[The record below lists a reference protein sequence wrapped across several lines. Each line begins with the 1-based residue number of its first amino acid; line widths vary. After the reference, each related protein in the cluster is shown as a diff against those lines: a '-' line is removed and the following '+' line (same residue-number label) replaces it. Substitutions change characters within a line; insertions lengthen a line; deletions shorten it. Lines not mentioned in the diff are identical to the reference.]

1 MMHTTLRFAPK
12 TNIEKAVKRITGAVV
27 ALAMVASLPGVN
39 MIALVGQSARAV
51 DPAPI
56 VAQFYDSFDGN
67 GDPVG
72 DNLLDYALCGECY
85 LPLQRMGVATLNILA
100 AGDYEVRTDVY
111 LNSVDEQK
119 NESIYLTFS
128 QGGDEYTPTD
138 PNAGSWFVVEDKE
151 GVKLNV
157 DAYAGTFAL
166 PEGAVTLNLY
176 HYATI
181 WDDYE
186 EFFNGGNK
194 HGPESVTVLKV
205 TLTPKQIPVCT
216 MEIEKTGTPEVNPG
230 GTINYTITFKNTGTA
245 DCTGGGVELKD
256 FYADDTTF
264 VSATPAPTGGDNL
277 WNFGTVEPGEEHTVQ
292 VAVTASS
299 NAQDGDVLTNK
310 TCVWAEQNGPHGD
323 EASWVCDEVTTRVK
337 LPPPSGECRLTV
349 EKSDSPDPV
358 MPGADL
364 DYTVVVTNTG
374 DEACTDTTLTETYD
388 ARTTFDSATPA
399 PDTGETVWELGT
411 LAPLEARTIGITVTV
426 GSTLQNGDVLINKAC
441 AVADELQSDVCNE
454 EDTTIIK
461 LPPSTAHLVITKK
474 VSDTDEVLVDE
485 NEASMGEQMTYT
497 VTVENTGNAGAMDV
511 VLTDDYD
518 ESKVTVADADGGT
531 DDGDEIVY
539 PIGVINPGQSV
550 IKEITVKVKSGF
562 ETSFSFDNSVQA
574 VAFAHPPVS
583 DEVTTTVTITPPPPP
598 PGCQSNCGGG
608 GSPTAPSISIVKSV
622 NKPVV
627 SPGDIVTYT
636 FIVRTGGTEDS
647 QNVQVTDTLP
657 AGFTFVEGATSA
669 RTWNF
674 GAMDEQTSKTENYDV
689 LVGSNV
695 PAGNYEN
702 VVVATISNG
711 TAPANRSEARATV
724 EVRMGGGGPSGPTL
738 TIQKIV
744 TTAVVNPGAEVLY
757 NVAVK
762 NIGGVTAT
770 NVRVEDVLPAG
781 FTFVEGGEI
790 TKTFVVGD
798 LDAGEVRTLVYAVA
812 VAADAAAGFYKNT
825 ATARADN
832 ASSVSDDAEVEVR
845 VVEVKGF
852 TTLPDTGVGPLNPL
866 EFAFASLMLLGAGA
880 LLAYRYR
887 NTLKEIVFERVTI
900 NFIGRSQ

>member
-1 MMHTTLRFAPK
+1 MHTILRFAPK

-27 ALAMVASLPGVN
+27 ALAMIAAMPGVN
-39 MIALVGQSARAV
+39 ILSLVGQSARAV
-51 DPAPI
+51 DPTPI

-72 DNLLDYALCGECY
+72 DDLLDYALCGECY

-230 GTINYTITFKNTGTA
+230 GTIDYTITFKNTGTA

-256 FYADDTTF
+256 FYDGETTF
-264 VSATPAPTGGDNL
+264 VSANPAPMSGDNF
-277 WNFGTVEPGEEHTVQ
+277 WNFGTVEPDEEHTVQ
-292 VAVTASS
+292 IAVTASS

-310 TCVWAEQNGPHGD
+310 ACVWAEQNGPHGD
-323 EASWVCDEVTTRVK
+323 EASWVCDEVTTKVK
-337 LPPPSGECRLTV
+337 LPPPSGECRLKV
-349 EKSDSPDPV
+349 EKSDNPDPV

-388 ARTTFDSATPA
+388 ARTTFSSATPA
-399 PDTGETVWELGT
+399 PDTGVTQWELGT
-411 LAPLEARTIGITVTV
+411 LAPLEVRTIGITVAVGTTV
-426 GSTLQNGDVLINKAC
+426 QNGDALINKAC
-441 AVADELQSDVCNE
+441 AVADGLQSDVCNE
-454 EDTTIIK
+454 EDTTVIK
-461 LPPSTAHLVITKK
+461 LPPSTALLVITKK
-474 VSDTDEVLVDE
+474 VSDTDEDVVDK
-485 NEASMGEQMTYT
+485 NEASMGEQMTYAI
-497 VTVENTGNAGAMDV
+497 TVENTGNAGAMEV

-518 ESKVTVADADGGT
+518 ESKVTVIDADDGT

-550 IKEITVKVKSGF
+550 IKEITVTVKSGF
-562 ETSFSFDNSVQA
+562 EASFLFDNTAHA
-574 VAFAHPPVS
+574 VALAHPEVS
-583 DEVTTTVTITPPPPP
+583 DSVTTSVTITPPP
-598 PGCQSNCGGG
+598 GCVSNCGGG
-608 GSPTAPSISIVKSV
+608 GSPTAPAISVVKSV
-622 NKPVV
+622 NTPVAE
-627 SPGDIVTYT
+627 PGDIVTYT

-657 AGFTFVEGATSA
+657 AGFTFMEGATSA

-674 GAMDEQTSKTENYDV
+674 GVMDEQTSKTENYDV
-689 LVGSNV
+689 LVGPNV
-695 PAGNYEN
+695 PAGSYDNI
-702 VVVATISNG
+702 VVATISNG
-711 TAPANRSEARATV
+711 TAPTNRSEARATV
-724 EVRMGGGGPSGPTL
+724 EVRTGGGGPSGPQL
-738 TIQKIV
+738 TIQKIA
-744 TTAVVNPGAEVLY
+744 TAAVANPGAEVLY

-762 NIGGVTAT
+762 NIGGTTAK
-770 NVRVEDVLPAG
+770 NVVMEDTLPTG
-781 FTFVEGGEI
+781 FTFVEGGGI
-790 TKTFVVGD
+790 TKTFIAGD

-812 VAADAAAGFYKNT
+812 VATDAAAGFYKNT

-832 ASSVSDDAEVEVR
+832 ASSVGDDADVEVR

-852 TTLPDTGVGPLNPL
+852 TTLPDTGTGPLNPL
-866 EFAFASLMLLGAGA
+866 GFAFVSLLMLAAGA